1 MSLIDLIKNLIA
13 FLVLIALVHC
23 QLSLAKNVQVELYEP
38 EANEEPS
45 VMSELDLNDRA
56 HQSGAKEAK
65 LMSRLVDFNENP
77 SIIFEPNTQEE
88 KSVINEAPMIK
99 SDYRLVDL
107 MKPKR
112 ELSEENTLKE
122 ELFKLKLK
130 SLFGVKKRGIHI
142 KTYYDPLIQKD
153 GSILLIP
160 KDLNQN
166 HYFIG

>member
-1 MSLIDLIKNLIA
+1 MK
-13 FLVLIALVHC
+13 
-23 QLSLAKNVQVELYEP
+23 
-38 EANEEPS
+38 
-45 VMSELDLNDRA
+45 
-56 HQSGAKEAK
+56 
-65 LMSRLVDFNENP
+65 
-77 SIIFEPNTQEE
+77 
-88 KSVINEAPMIK
+88 K

-122 ELFKLKLK
+122 ELFKMKLK
-130 SLFGVKKRGIHI
+130 SIFGEKKRGIRI
-142 KTYYDPLIQKD
+142 QTYYDPLIQKD